1 MKTGSKHCL
10 TSQRRP
16 VMHKQWAAF
25 NLDRQTRL
33 HLDSLGSPR
42 GRTWRQ
48 MPGETDISKAITFW
62 LWRRGLMAHLKDE
75 IAAADA
81 MRDLAAEEAAASA

>member
-16 VMHKQWAAF
+16 GMHKQWAAF
-25 NLDRQTRL
+25 NLDRQTRVQ
-33 HLDSLGSPR
+33 LDSLGLHR
-42 GRTWRQ
+42 ERNWRQ

-75 IAAADA
+75 LAAADA
-81 MRDLAAEEAAASA
+81 VRDLPAEEAAANA